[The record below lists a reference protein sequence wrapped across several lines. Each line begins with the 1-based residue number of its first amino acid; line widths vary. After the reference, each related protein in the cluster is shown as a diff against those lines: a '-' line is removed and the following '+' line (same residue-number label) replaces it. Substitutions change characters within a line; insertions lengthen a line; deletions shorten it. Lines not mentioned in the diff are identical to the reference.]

1 MKVKEFASKLNTDK
15 QPVYSRATALE
26 QQSKSGKFII
36 FKVLVVASLMLV
48 YPLQITR
55 LKKSEGGF
63 LSILRP

>member
-26 QQSKSGKFII
+26 QQSKSGKFSI

-55 LKKSEGGF
+55 LKKMKVNF
-63 LSILRP
+63 FPF